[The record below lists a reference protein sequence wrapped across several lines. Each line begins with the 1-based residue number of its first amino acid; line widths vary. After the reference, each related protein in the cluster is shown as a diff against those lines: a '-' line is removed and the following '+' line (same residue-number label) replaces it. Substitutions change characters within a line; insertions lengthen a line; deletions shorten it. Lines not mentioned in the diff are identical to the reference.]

1 MAVVSSG
8 EIKLIGDVNL
18 EINDNITDTDVSLT
32 TLSTGAGFTAPHGLT
47 EFYDYTAVALPSV
60 TTNAISSIAATSLT
74 LNGDVTG
81 DGGGTISERGFY
93 FGTDNSS
100 ATNNT
105 KYTVSGTTGAF
116 TLAQTG
122 LTTGTTYYAWAFAT
136 NEAGTTIASVQS
148 ATPILSFLSLGTRY
162 MQYYPSYYSPATFR
176 HYYSDGAGGWT
187 LKATI
192 TQSSFGTWNCR
203 AFFAD
208 GIQNRVYVT
217 GINNNDSPFFD
228 RYGMDNRFVSCT
240 NTINYS
246 SVGATVTGGSLGV
259 GSNELGWS
267 SIPNGGSLYFT
278 P

>member
-18 EINDNITDTDVSLT
+18 EINANITDTDVSLT

-122 LTTGTTYYAWAFAT
+122 LTNGTTYYAWAFAT

-148 ATPILSFLSLGTRY
+148 ATPVLSFLSLNTNY
-162 MQYYPSYYSPATFR
+162 MDYYPSYYSPCTFY

-187 LKATI
+187 FKA
-192 TQSSFGTWNCR
+192 SVSHGSNFGNFACR
-203 AFFAD
+203 TYYAD
-208 GIQNRVYVT
+208 GIQNRLYVT
-217 GINNNDSPFFD
+217 GINNNDSSFFD
-228 RYGMDNRFVSCT
+228 RFYLDNGCADTVAYNTTGASGTSGYVNYGADWLQWTHMT
-240 NTINYS
+240 NN
-246 SVGATVTGGSLGV
+246 
-259 GSNELGWS
+259 SNM
-267 SIPNGGSLYFT
+267 YFT

>member
-18 EINDNITDTDVSLT
+18 EVNDNITDTDVSLT

-60 TTNAISSIAATSLT
+60 TTNAISSIASTSMT

-148 ATPILSFLSLGTRY
+148 ATPALVIQNLLVSYHSYGTSSSNYNTATYRN
-162 MQYYPSYYSPATFR
+162 YYD
-176 HYYSDGAGGWT
+176 DGAGGWT
-187 LKATI
+187 LQATV
-192 TQSSFGTWNCR
+192 TQSSGWFGVFACR
-203 AFFAD
+203 QVFAD
-208 GIQNRVYVT
+208 GIQNRLYVT
-217 GINNNDSPFFD
+217 GVSGSALDDFVY
-228 RYGMDNRFVSCT
+228 YGNANAF
-240 NTINYS
+240 
-246 SVGATVTGGSLGV
+246 GAGCDGGGTPNSGTVTCGTKDA
-259 GSNELGWS
+259 NTWNY
-267 SIPNGGSLYFT
+267 ICNGGNAYWT
-278 P
+278 V

>member
-1 MAVVSSG
+1 MAVPSSG
-8 EIKLIGDVNL
+8 QLKLNGDINL
-18 EINDNITDTDVSLT
+18 EINGTGTGTNVSLNG
-32 TLSTGAGFTAPHGLT
+32 LSILAGFTAPNGMK
-47 EFYDYTAVALPSV
+47 EFYGYTAVALPSV

-136 NEAGTTIASVQS
+136 NEAGTTIASIVS
-148 ATPILSFLSLGTRY
+148 ATPILSFLSLATNY
-162 MQYYPSYYSPATFR
+162 MRYYPSYYSPATFR

-192 TQSSFGTWNCR
+192 TQSSFGSWNCR

-228 RYGMDNRFVSCT
+228 RYTMDNRYASCT
-240 NTINYS
+240 NTLNYS
-246 SVGATVTGGSLGV
+246 AISATKTGGSL
-259 GSNELGWS
+259 STSSYELDWS
-267 SIPNGGSLYFT
+267 SMPNGASLYFT